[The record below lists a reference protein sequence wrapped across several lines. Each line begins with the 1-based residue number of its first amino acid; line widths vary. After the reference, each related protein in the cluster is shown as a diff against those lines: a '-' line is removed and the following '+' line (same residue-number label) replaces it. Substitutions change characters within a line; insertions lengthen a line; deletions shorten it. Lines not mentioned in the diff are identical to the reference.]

1 MPMNQ
6 QNNSWQGSGSGHD
19 LLQQHVE
26 SLRSSLSEMDLAS
39 LEKMA
44 GLIDERCLQGNTIF
58 CIGNGGS
65 AATAAHLSTDLFF
78 GRRLKGEQRPKA
90 VSLVGNVPLMTA
102 LSNDVGYDD
111 VFVEQL
117 NGQFQKG
124 DMVIGIS
131 ASGNSENILRALDFA
146 KNNGGTAL
154 GLVGFDGGSQKDRCD
169 ICIHIKTPAGAYE
182 LVEDVHHAIC
192 HMLANYLKFKAKER
206 QNRSGNVQK

>member
-1 MPMNQ
+1 MNQ
-6 QNNSWQGSGSGHD
+6 QNNSWQTASSGREY
-19 LLQQHVE
+19 LEQHVE
-26 SLRSSLSEMDLAS
+26 SLRSYLSDMDLAS
-39 LEKMA
+39 LESMA
-44 GLIDERCLQGNTIF
+44 ELIDERVISGNNIF

-78 GRRLKGEQRPKA
+78 GRRLSGEQRPKA
-90 VSLVGNVPLMTA
+90 VSLVSNVPLMTA

-117 NGQFQKG
+117 NGLFQTG

-131 ASGNSENILRALDFA
+131 ASGNSENVLRALDFA

-154 GLVGFDGGSQKDRCD
+154 GLVGFDGGGMKSRCD
-169 ICIHIKTPAGAYE
+169 ICVHIQTPGGEYE

-192 HMLANYLKFKAKER
+192 HMLAGYLKFKAISRRAE
-206 QNRSGNVQK
+206 SGSANE